1 MEPDGNET
9 RDSAEVAPVIE
20 DLFTPMH
27 LAVLFAIIF
36 FLFGAKRL
44 PELGKSLGHGIRE
57 FRSGIAGIDDAAPDE
72 LTQGAPATPPAQ
84 TATGADADVIEGE
97 AHEVPLEADAAPEA
111 DAPPEAEAPLEA
123 REERAAV

>member
-1 MEPDGNET
+1 M
-9 RDSAEVAPVIE
+9 IE

-57 FRSGIAGIDDAAPDE
+57 FRSGIAGAADTTLE
-72 LTQGAPATPPAQ
+72 QIAVESAPPAV
-84 TATGADADVIEGE
+84 GDVPPDADVIDGE
-97 AHEVPLEADAAPEA
+97 AHEVPADAGE
-111 DAPPEAEAPLEA
+111 D
-123 REERAAV
+123 RAAV

>member
-1 MEPDGNET
+1 M
-9 RDSAEVAPVIE
+9 IE

-57 FRSGIAGIDDAAPDE
+57 FRSGIAGVTDAAPDE
-72 LTQGAPATPPAQ
+72 LTQGAP
-84 TATGADADVIEGE
+84 TAPLTEAASDADAEVIDGE
-97 AHEVPLEADAAPEA
+97 AHEVPAETGAPTG
-111 DAPPEAEAPLEA
+111 PEAPLE
-123 REERAAV
+123 EKAAV

>member
-1 MEPDGNET
+1 M
-9 RDSAEVAPVIE
+9 IE

-57 FRSGIAGIDDAAPDE
+57 FRSGIAGIGDAAPDE
-72 LTQGAPATPPAQ
+72 LTQGAPATPPAEAA
-84 TATGADADVIEGE
+84 TATDAEVIDGE
-97 AHEVPLEADAAPEA
+97 AHEVTADADTPLAGEAPLEADA
-111 DAPPEAEAPLEA
+111 PLEPH
-123 REERAAV
+123 EERAAV

>member
-1 MEPDGNET
+1 MARET
-9 RDSAEVAPVIE
+9 EAKRDSAEVDPVIE

-57 FRSGIAGIDDAAPDE
+57 FRSGIAGVSDLGPEE
-72 LTQGAPATPPAQ
+72 LSQDATPPLTDA
-84 TATGADADVIEGE
+84 ATSTDGDVIEGE
-97 AHEVPLEADAAPEA
+97 AHEVPADADEA
-111 DAPPEAEAPLEA
+111 QAETH
-123 REERAAV
+123 EERAAV

>member
-1 MEPDGNET
+1 
-9 RDSAEVAPVIE
+9 VIE

-57 FRSGIAGIDDAAPDE
+57 FRSGIAGITEAGSEEASADAS
-72 LTQGAPATPPAQ
+72 TPLAD
-84 TATGADADVIEGE
+84 AESGADADVIEGE
-97 AHEVPLEADAAPEA
+97 AHELPADADEAQA
-111 DAPPEAEAPLEA
+111 DADETHAEAH
-123 REERAAV
+123 EERAAV

>member
-1 MEPDGNET
+1 M
-9 RDSAEVAPVIE
+9 IE

-57 FRSGIAGIDDAAPDE
+57 FRSGIAGVSDISPEELSQDTPAPLADAATGPD
-72 LTQGAPATPPAQ
+72 T
-84 TATGADADVIEGE
+84 DVIDGE
-97 AHEVPLEADAAPEA
+97 AHEVPADADEVQ
-111 DAPPEAEAPLEA
+111 AEAH
-123 REERAAV
+123 EERAAV

>member
-1 MEPDGNET
+1 
-9 RDSAEVAPVIE
+9 VIE

-57 FRSGIAGIDDAAPDE
+57 FRSGIAGISDVSPDE
-72 LTQGAPATPPAQ
+72 LSQDTATPLAHA
-84 TATGADADVIEGE
+84 ATGADTDVIDGE
-97 AHEVPLEADAAPEA
+97 AHEVPADADEA
-111 DAPPEAEAPLEA
+111 RAEAH
-123 REERAAV
+123 EEKAAV

>member
-1 MEPDGNET
+1 MTTPAATATMGADGNEN
-9 RDSAEVAPVIE
+9 RESAEVAPVIE

-57 FRSGIAGIDDAAPDE
+57 FRSGIAGVDDAAPDE
-72 LTQGAPATPPAQ
+72 LTQGAPAAPLAEA
-84 TATGADADVIEGE
+84 ATGADAEVIDGE
-97 AHEVPLEADAAPEA
+97 AHEVTADADTPL
-111 DAPPEAEAPLEA
+111 AEIG
-123 REERAAV
+123 RAHV